1 MDNFLTTISGIN
13 ISEKREVI
21 LSIIENVLGKSQ
33 MELISADEKLE
44 QTMIVIVILYAYALS
59 DKSQWENKT
68 KKGTV
73 VYNILIQSR
82 NLNLYNLKQQLE
94 Q

>member
-68 KKGTV
+68 KKGAV

-82 NLNLYNLKQQLE
+82 SLIYTT
-94 Q
+94 

>member
-44 QTMIVIVILYAYALS
+44 QTMIVLVILYAYALS

-73 VYNILIQSR
+73 VYNILTQSR
-82 NLNLYNLKQQLE
+82 SLIYTT
-94 Q
+94 